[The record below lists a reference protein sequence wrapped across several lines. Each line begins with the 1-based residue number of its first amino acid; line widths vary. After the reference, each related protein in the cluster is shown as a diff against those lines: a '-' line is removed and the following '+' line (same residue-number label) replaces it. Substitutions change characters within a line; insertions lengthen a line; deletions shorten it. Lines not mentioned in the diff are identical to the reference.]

1 MNYGIQLYG
10 VRDIAEKDL
19 SGAIEK
25 VAKLGYASVEFA
37 GFFGHTADEVNDM
50 LRKNNITVSGTH
62 SGLDDLLN
70 NYDET
75 VAFHKA
81 IGNKRYIIPWASLS
95 SQEKIDDF
103 IAKVNKISK
112 RLADDGITLAFH
124 NHDNEFKPNRD
135 GSVAYEQLIYRTDI
149 KLQVDT
155 YWAYV
160 GIGDPIALLDRLG
173 DRLACIH
180 IKDGFENGDGVPLGM
195 GSAPVE
201 DVYRY
206 AVKNN
211 IDIIVESETCKPS
224 GLAEAEICI
233 NYLRS
238 LENK

>member
-103 IAKVNKISK
+103 IAKSEEKCKKI
-112 RLADDGITLAFH
+112 
-124 NHDNEFKPNRD
+124 
-135 GSVAYEQLIYRTDI
+135 
-149 KLQVDT
+149 
-155 YWAYV
+155 
-160 GIGDPIALLDRLG
+160 
-173 DRLACIH
+173 
-180 IKDGFENGDGVPLGM
+180 VPQ
-195 GSAPVE
+195 
-201 DVYRY
+201 
-206 AVKNN
+206 
-211 IDIIVESETCKPS
+211 
-224 GLAEAEICI
+224 EI
-233 NYLRS
+233 LR
-238 LENK
+238 N